1 MEYLPLILFC
11 LSTCVTPGPNNTMIM
26 ASGVNH
32 GFRKSLPHMLGINV
46 GFPLMLVIVGL
57 GAGNL
62 FQQVP
67 MLQTVLKAAGAAY
80 LSYMAYKIAMTPAG
94 KLEARNAKPFS
105 FIQAALFQWVN
116 PKAWIMALGAVVTY
130 SAAGGSYFL
139 GVLQIGLI
147 FFLFGAPCTGIWLW
161 FGASLRDVLSR
172 PQYRR
177 VFNSAMALLLL
188 SSLIP
193 VFRDLYASYAA

>member
-1 MEYLPLILFC
+1 MEYLSLILFC
-11 LSTCVTPGPNNTMIM
+11 ISTCVTPGPNNTMIM

-67 MLQTVLKAAGAAY
+67 LLQTVLKAAGAAY
-80 LSYMAYKIAMTPAG
+80 LSYMAYKIATTPAG
-94 KLEARNAKPFS
+94 KLEAGNAKPFS

-116 PKAWIMALGAVVTY
+116 PKAWIMAVGAVVTY
-130 SAAGGSYFL
+130 SAAGGDYFL

-147 FFLFGAPCTGIWLW
+147 FFLFGTPCTGIWLW
-161 FGASLRDVLSR
+161 FGAALRDVLSK

-177 VFNSAMALLLL
+177 LFNSAMALLLL

-193 VFRDLYASYAA
+193 VLRDLYAAYAA

>member
-1 MEYLPLILFC
+1 MEYLSLILFC
-11 LSTCVTPGPNNTMIM
+11 ISTCVTPGPNNTMIM

-57 GAGNL
+57 GAGNV

-67 MLQTVLKAAGAAY
+67 LLQTVLKAAGAAY
-80 LSYMAYKIAMTPAG
+80 LSYMAYKIATTPAG
-94 KLEARNAKPFS
+94 QLEAGNAKPFS

-116 PKAWIMALGAVVTY
+116 PKAWIMAVGAVVTY
-130 SAAGGSYFL
+130 SAAGGNYFL

-161 FGASLRDVLSR
+161 FGAALRDVLST
-172 PQYRR
+172 PPYRR